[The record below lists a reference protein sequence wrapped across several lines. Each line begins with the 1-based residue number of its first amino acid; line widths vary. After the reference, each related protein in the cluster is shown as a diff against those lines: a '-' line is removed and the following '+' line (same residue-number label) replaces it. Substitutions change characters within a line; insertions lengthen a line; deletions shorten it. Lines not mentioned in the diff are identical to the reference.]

1 MSSFYKN
8 IFHLFGVIYSS
19 GVVESRR
26 IFRKL
31 KAYVTYRFAATIQI
45 VVVLTLLIF
54 ISNCPINPTFVIIL
68 ALFNDLTM
76 LPIAY
81 DFQLASAKP
90 ENPDVVKMLALSGAF
105 GALET
110 VFSLIFVYGAM
121 PSSIFY
127 GDYDVG
133 ACSNQTQAAI
143 WLQMFI
149 SAEVLIFIARAP
161 KYVPLYIAPS
171 WPLLVSVL
179 MGCLIASIM
188 AGASSTFGSIAV
200 TDIVII
206 WVYDFIG
213 MFFLDGLKMYILNM
227 YGESSETLPDEVPK
241 EKAARKSLP
250 GRKSDVEEGPEQS
263 EVVLGGLEE
272 RGSIYA
278 NRLTDYALVSKVLEE
293 HNRIFR
299 LIL

>member
-1 MSSFYKN
+1 MISIN
-8 IFHLFGVIYSS
+8 VLNGVS

-45 VVVLTLLIF
+45 VIVLTLLIF
-54 ISNCPINPTFVIIL
+54 ISNCALNPTFVIIL

-90 ENPDVVKMLALSGAF
+90 ENPDVLKMLTLSGAF
-105 GALET
+105 GLLET
-110 VFSLIFVYGAM
+110 VFSLIFAYGAD
-121 PSSIFY
+121 PSNIFT
-127 GDYDVG
+127 GDFDIS

-149 SAEVLIFIARAP
+149 AAEVLIFIARAP
-161 KYVPLYIAPS
+161 KYVPLYIPPS
-171 WPLLVSVL
+171 LPLLISVL
-179 MGCLIASIM
+179 TGCLIASIM
-188 AGASSTFGSIAV
+188 AGASSYFGSIAV

-206 WVYDFIG
+206 WVYNFIG
-213 MFFLDGLKMYILNM
+213 MFFLDILKMYILNIF
-227 YGESSETLPDEVPK
+227 GESSETLPDEEPK
-241 EKAARKSLP
+241 EKGPRKSIP
-250 GRKSDVEEGPEQS
+250 AGRKSDVEEGTQPHD
-263 EVVLGGLEE
+263 VVVGGGED

-278 NRLTDYALVSKVLEE
+278 DRLTDYALVSDV
-293 HNRIFR
+293 
-299 LIL
+299 